1 MRRILLPLAFASV
14 CIAANAQQTYNYFDP
29 ADCDADGWLWLNTE
43 AKLNKYC
50 GFPSD
55 GKFKIYL
62 ESTTFMDANMSYA
75 EPYLDAT
82 VKGYNEAGVEGGE
95 GSWTGGIVL
104 PEASA
109 GIGSIPADGG
119 GILLNLPDCAEY
131 SLALS
136 TENSYILTGVEM
148 ANGMNAAVIDLKN
161 IKAWMKMGILSQ
173 PLASVSQY
181 KWLNIQDIVGV
192 TDEAKGYTIG
202 GQNHPTTSVVRNNT
216 KNAPLL
222 IQGIKIFTY
231 TDTNSGTG
239 AVGDIIGE
247 NENAPVEYYNLQ
259 GMKVSGGQ
267 PGLYIRRQ
275 GTKSEKVVVK

>member
-1 MRRILLPLAFASV
+1 MRRFLLPLAFASV

-148 ANGMNAAVIDLKN
+148 ANGMDAAVIDLKN

-259 GMKVSGGQ
+259 GMKVSGDQ

>member
-148 ANGMNAAVIDLKN
+148 ANGMDAAVIDLKN
-161 IKAWMKMGILSQ
+161 IKAWMKIGILSQ

-259 GMKVSGGQ
+259 GMKVSGDQ